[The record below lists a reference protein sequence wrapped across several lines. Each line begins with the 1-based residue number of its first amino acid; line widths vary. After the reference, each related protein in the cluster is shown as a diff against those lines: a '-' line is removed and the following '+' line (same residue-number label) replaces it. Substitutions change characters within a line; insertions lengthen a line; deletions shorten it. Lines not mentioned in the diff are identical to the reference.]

1 MWETE
6 KDFAVKLGGNLYV
19 SCACLIT
26 YEEQPLFNIARR
38 DSDHRLGIDFDVY
51 GQDGTR
57 IATVRRSNIVQ
68 GDRKRFDIHHGADVK
83 TMTDK
88 ETGEVLV
95 RIDKRPFRLSD
106 FCANRKTPPLPP
118 EAIENLKHAGI
129 DPDEMMSQPPPM
141 PPLPDIAVELDVS
154 LRTYLPQAGFML
166 IADPDK
172 TNVSGIV
179 ASGNVMV
186 GCGVGIA
193 LGKSH
198 LAMDGVMPPRTD

>member
-19 SCACLIT
+19 RCAYLIT
-26 YEEQPLFNIARR
+26 YEEQKLFNIARR
-38 DSDHRLGIDFDVY
+38 DSDHRLRIDFDVY
-51 GQDGTR
+51 GQDGTK

-68 GDRKRFDIHHGADVK
+68 GDRKRFDIHHGADLK

-106 FCANRKTPPLPP
+106 FYANRKTPPLPP
-118 EAIENLKHAGI
+118 EVIENLKHAGI
-129 DPDEMMSQPPPM
+129 DPDVMMSQPPAM
-141 PPLPDIAVELDVS
+141 PPLPDIEVELDVS
-154 LRTYLPQAGFML
+154 LRTYLPKAGLML

-172 TNVSGIV
+172 TNVLGLV

-193 LGKSH
+193 IQKSQV
-198 LAMDGVMPPRTD
+198 AMGRAMPPPTD